1 MKTDVAENGRQSINF
16 EVPDMSCASC
26 VSKVEKKLNA
36 IDGAEAS
43 VNFATKK
50 AAVSFDPE
58 VCGPEQFVKA
68 VDSAG
73 YTAVLP
79 RLADDRDQGP
89 TSLDGDGAMSGE
101 HSGHRESGQADAHDH
116 MKHSVAPASNLYL
129 RFVVS
134 AVLTVPL
141 VLITMIPA
149 LQFDYWQWLALALA
163 TPVVFWGGLPF
174 HRSAWKAA
182 RHGTS
187 TMDTLISLGTLAAYF
202 WSLYALLFGVAGEI
216 GMTMSFELVPSRGGG
231 LDHLYFEVAAVV
243 TTFLLAGRYFEE
255 RAKSRAGDALKALLD
270 MGAKEVSV
278 LADNGTESKVAI
290 ERLGIGDRFVVRP
303 GEKVATDGVVV
314 EGASAVDESL
324 LTGES
329 VPVEKQP
336 GDDIVGASVNAGGRL
351 VIEATRIGS
360 DTALAQIA
368 KLVEE
373 AQTGKA
379 PVQKLADRIS
389 AVFVPVVLVLSL
401 LTLTFW
407 LVEGSGSAFAI
418 SAAVSVLII
427 ACPCALGLATPLAL
441 LVGTGRGARLGL
453 LIKGPQVLESTRRI
467 DTILLDKT
475 GTITTGEMKLV
486 AVTVS
491 GDGIS
496 GGIEGG
502 GPAEV
507 GGAAEVG
514 SPEEVIG
521 RDAAR
526 RETLRLVGA
535 LEDASEHPIA
545 RAIATGAREE
555 TGELPAVSGFSNR
568 EGSGV
573 EGEVEGHRLL
583 VGRAS
588 MIATE
593 LAENGG
599 SAHLKTQRTTSPETD
614 PGAVTPETDALPP
627 ELEDALALAQS
638 EGQTAIVAAWD
649 GEARAVFAVSDTVKE
664 TSAEAVRELQALG
677 LEPVLL
683 TGDNETTARTVAAQ
697 VGIDRVVAEVL
708 PSEKVDAV
716 KSQQAA
722 GRTVA
727 MVGDGV
733 NDSPALAQ
741 SDLGIAIGTGSDVAI
756 EASDLTLISGD
767 PRGTVEAIRLSRAT
781 LKTIKQNLV
790 FAFMYNV
797 LLIPI
802 AMTGR
807 LNPILAGAAMAMSSI
822 FVVSNSLR
830 LRSFRRSF

>member
-1 MKTDVAENGRQSINF
+1 MEQTTAEAGREQISF

-26 VSKVEKKLNA
+26 VSKVEKNLNA
-36 IDGAEAS
+36 IEGADAT

-50 AAVSFDPE
+50 AVVNFDPS
-58 VCGPEQFVKA
+58 VCGPGQFEQA

-73 YTAVLP
+73 YTAVMP
-79 RLADDRDQGP
+79 RPA
-89 TSLDGDGAMSGE
+89 S
-101 HSGHRESGQADAHDH
+101 AHDH
-116 MKHSVAPASNLYL
+116 MNHSVASPSALL
-129 RFVVS
+129 HRLVVS

-141 VLITMIPA
+141 VLISMVPA
-149 LQFDYWQWLALALA
+149 LQFDYWQWVALALA
-163 TPVVFWGGLPF
+163 TPIVFWGGLPF

-202 WSLYALLFGVAGEI
+202 FSLYSLLFGMAGEI
-216 GMTMSFELVPSRGGG
+216 GMTMSFELVPARGGG
-231 LDHLYFEVAAVV
+231 LDHLYFEAAGVV

-255 RAKSRAGDALKALLD
+255 RAKTRAGDALRALLD
-270 MGAKEVSV
+270 MGAKEVSM
-278 LADNGTESKVAI
+278 LEADGTERTVPVA
-290 ERLGIGDRFVVRP
+290 ELGVGDRFIVRP
-303 GEKVATDGVVV
+303 GEKVATDGTVV

-329 VPVEKQP
+329 VPVEKHA
-336 GDDIVGASVNAGGRL
+336 GDDVVGASVNAGGRL
-351 VIEATRIGS
+351 VVEATRIGS

-368 KLVEE
+368 RLVEE

-379 PVQKLADRIS
+379 PVQRLADRIS
-389 AVFVPVVLVLSL
+389 AVFVPVVLGLSL
-401 LTLTFW
+401 LTLVFW
-407 LVEGSGSAFAI
+407 LIEGSGSAFAV

-427 ACPCALGLATPLAL
+427 ACPCALGLATPMAL
-441 LVGTGRGARLGL
+441 LVGSGRGASLGL

-486 AVTVS
+486 DVVTA
-491 GDGIS
+491 
-496 GGIEGG
+496 EG
-502 GPAEV
+502 V
-507 GGAAEVG
+507 G
-514 SPEEVIG
+514 
-521 RDAAR
+521 
-526 RETLRLVGA
+526 REQALRLVGA

-555 TGELPAVSGFSNR
+555 VGELPGTSDFINR

-573 EGEVEGHRLL
+573 EGRVEGHDLL

-588 MIATE
+588 MVAAEFGRGGNGTGAASAGLTGE
-593 LAENGG
+593 L
-599 SAHLKTQRTTSPETD
+599 Q
-614 PGAVTPETDALPP
+614 
-627 ELEDALALAQS
+627 DALASAQ
-638 EGQTAIVAAWD
+638 EQGQTAIVAAWD
-649 GEARAVFAVSDTVKE
+649 GQARAVFAVADTVKE
-664 TSAEAVRELQALG
+664 TSAEAIAELQALG

-683 TGDNETTARTVAAQ
+683 TGDNETTAQAVAAQ
-697 VGIDRVVAEVL
+697 VGIERVMAEVM

-716 KSQQAA
+716 RSQQMA

-741 SDLGIAIGTGSDVAI
+741 ADLGIAIGTGSDVAI
-756 EASDLTLISGD
+756 EASDLTLVSGD

-781 LKTIKQNLV
+781 LRTIKQNLV

-797 LLIPI
+797 LLIPV

-822 FVVSNSLR
+822 FVVTNSLR

>member
-1 MKTDVAENGRQSINF
+1 MKTETSDSNRQDSRQQDISF
-16 EVPDMSCASC
+16 PVPDMSCASC

-36 IDGAEAS
+36 IDGAEAT

-50 AAVSFDPE
+50 AAVSFDPDL
-58 VCGPEQFVKA
+58 CGPEEFAAA

-79 RLADDRDQGP
+79 QPPAGSGP
-89 TSLDGDGAMSGE
+89 GDGTSPAAGPE
-101 HSGHRESGQADAHDH
+101 GQPVEGGQADGRAEAHDH
-116 MKHSVAPASNLYL
+116 MSHSVAPLSSLYH

-149 LQFDYWQWLALALA
+149 LQFDYWQWVALALA
-163 TPVVFWGGLPF
+163 TPIVFWGGAPF

-182 RHGTS
+182 KHGGS

-202 WSLYALLFGVAGEI
+202 WSLYALLFGSAGEI
-216 GMTMSFELVPSRGGG
+216 GMTMEFELVPASGSG

-270 MGAKEVSV
+270 MGAKDVSV
-278 LADNGTESKVAI
+278 LTADGTEKKVAI
-290 ERLGIGDRFVVRP
+290 EELGIGDRFVVRP
-303 GEKVATDGVVV
+303 GEKVATDGVVL

-329 VPVEKQP
+329 VPVEKEA
-336 GDDIVGASVNAGGRL
+336 GDDVVGASVNAGGRL
-351 VIEATRIGS
+351 VVEATRIGS

-368 KLVEE
+368 RLVEE

-401 LTLTFW
+401 MTLVFW
-407 LVEGSGSAFAI
+407 LIEGSGSAFAI

-467 DTILLDKT
+467 DTVLLDKT
-475 GTITTGEMKLV
+475 GTVTSGEMKLV
-486 AVTVS
+486 SV
-491 GDGIS
+491 
-496 GGIEGG
+496 
-502 GPAEV
+502 
-507 GGAAEVG
+507 
-514 SPEEVIG
+514 
-521 RDAAR
+521 
-526 RETLRLVGA
+526 ETTPGVDQQEALRLVGA

-545 RAIATGAREE
+545 RAIADGAR
-555 TGELPAVSGFSNR
+555 GQGNGLPPVSGFVNR
-568 EGSGV
+568 EGTGV
-573 EGEVEGHRLL
+573 EGEVEGHHLL
-583 VGRAS
+583 VGRPS
-588 MIATE
+588 MVS
-593 LAENGG
+593 NGSVDG
-599 SAHLKTQRTTSPETD
+599 SGPDRPPQT
-614 PGAVTPETDALPP
+614 LPA
-627 ELEDALALAQS
+627 ELESALASARA
-638 EGQTAIVAAWD
+638 EGQTAIAAAWD
-649 GEARAVFAVSDTVKE
+649 GEARAVFVVSDTVKQ
-664 TSAEAVRELQALG
+664 TSAEAVSELKGLG

-683 TGDNETTARTVAAQ
+683 TGDNKTTAAAVARQ
-697 VGIDRVVAEVL
+697 VGIDSVMAEVL

-716 KSQQAA
+716 RSQQSA
-722 GRTVA
+722 GHTVA

-741 SDLGIAIGTGSDVAI
+741 ADLGIAIGTGSDVAI

-797 LLIPI
+797 ILIPV

-830 LRSFRRSF
+830 LRSFRRSS

>member
-1 MKTDVAENGRQSINF
+1 MASKTTESDRESISF

-36 IDGAEAS
+36 IDGAEAT

-50 AAVSFDPE
+50 VAVEFDPE
-58 VCGPEQFVKA
+58 RCGPEEFAGA

-73 YTAVLP
+73 YTAVLAREP
-79 RLADDRDQGP
+79 TGGPAGDSVADG
-89 TSLDGDGAMSGE
+89 GDAAA
-101 HSGHRESGQADAHDH
+101 HSDAHDH
-116 MKHSVAPASNLYL
+116 MSHSVAPASSLYR

-163 TPVVFWGGLPF
+163 TPIVFWGGLPF

-182 RHGTS
+182 RHGGS

-202 WSLYALLFGVAGEI
+202 WSLYALLFGMAGEI

-231 LDHLYFEVAAVV
+231 LDHLYFEVAGVV

-270 MGAKEVSV
+270 MGAKEVS
-278 LADNGTESKVAI
+278 LIGADGSETKVSI
-290 ERLGIGDRFVVRP
+290 EQLGIGDRFVVRP

-329 VPVEKQP
+329 LPIEKQP
-336 GDDIVGASVNAGGRL
+336 GDEVVGASVNAGGRL
-351 VIEATRIGS
+351 VVEATRVGNE
-360 DTALAQIA
+360 TALAQIA

-401 LTLTFW
+401 LTMTFW
-407 LVEGSGSAFAI
+407 LIEGSGSAFAI

-441 LVGTGRGARLGL
+441 LVGTGRGAGLGL

-486 AVTVS
+486 GVVTA
-491 GDGIS
+491 
-496 GGIEGG
+496 EGV
-502 GPAEV
+502 E
-507 GGAAEVG
+507 
-514 SPEEVIG
+514 
-521 RDAAR
+521 RDQA
-526 RETLRLVGA
+526 LRLVGA

-545 RAIATGAREE
+545 RAIAAGAREE
-555 TGELPAVSGFSNR
+555 VGELPGTSDFNNR

-588 MIATE
+588 MIA
-593 LAENGG
+593 AEFADSGNGTG
-599 SAHLKTQRTTSPETD
+599 AASAGIS
-614 PGAVTPETDALPP
+614 G
-627 ELEDALALAQS
+627 ELEAALASAQG

-649 GEARAVFAVSDTVKE
+649 GQARAVFAVADTVKE
-664 TSAEAVRELQALG
+664 TSAEAITELHALG

-683 TGDNETTARTVAAQ
+683 TGDNETTARAVASQ
-697 VGIDRVVAEVL
+697 VGIERVVAEVL

-716 KSQQAA
+716 RSQQMA

-781 LKTIKQNLV
+781 LKTIKQNLF

-797 LLIPI
+797 LLIPV
-802 AMTGR
+802 AMTGM

-822 FVVSNSLR
+822 FVVTNSLR